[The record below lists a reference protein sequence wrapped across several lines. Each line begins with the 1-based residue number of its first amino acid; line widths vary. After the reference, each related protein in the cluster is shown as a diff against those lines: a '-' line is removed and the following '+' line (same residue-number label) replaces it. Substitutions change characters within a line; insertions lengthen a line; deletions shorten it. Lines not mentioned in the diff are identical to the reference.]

1 MPEPVMYLVNELLSA
16 VFRRCSFSEEINALV
31 GKTELGK
38 TTCSPAS
45 VCVCVLGAVP
55 GISFLRVGGERG
67 GVWGAGSPRFLFFFR
82 AESQGC
88 YAAPPKALIYARID
102 TYICFRLWCFFFG
115 VGFRVMCL
123 VCGVGWWGRR

>member
-1 MPEPVMYLVNELLSA
+1 MYLVNELLSA

-67 GVWGAGSPRFLFFFR
+67 GGLGGREARGFFSFFGLR
-82 AESQGC
+82 AR
-88 YAAPPKALIYARID
+88 AAMLPPPKH
-102 TYICFRLWCFFFG
+102 
-115 VGFRVMCL
+115 
-123 VCGVGWWGRR
+123 